1 MSTIIVPSGISYVAA
16 ALTSTIFL
24 LTAQT
29 ITVTGHR
36 TRAGIRY
43 PKLYADAQDMET
55 SPSAFVFN
63 CAQRAHQ
70 NTIESIGM
78 IYMMTALVATKYPIV
93 AASALGMWVLSRVAY
108 TIGYVGWGPE
118 SVRIFDP
125 LNIAAIF
132 NFDLYNAAKQ
142 CSKPDVLYPGLVALV
157 LGSVYTSYRLLA
169 AGI

>member
-29 ITVTGHR
+29 ITVTSHR
-36 TRAGIRY
+36 TRAGIEY
-43 PKLYADAQDMET
+43 PKLYADAQEMAA
-55 SPSAFVFN
+55 SPAAFVFN

-70 NTIESIGM
+70 NTVENIGM
-78 IYMMTALVATKYPIV
+78 IYMMTALVATQYPVV
-93 AASALGMWVLSRVAY
+93 AASALGMWVVSRAAY

-118 SVRIFDP
+118 SRNNLVNRMF
-125 LNIAAIF
+125 F
-132 NFDLYNAAKQ
+132 
-142 CSKPDVLYPGLVALV
+142 VPGMATLV